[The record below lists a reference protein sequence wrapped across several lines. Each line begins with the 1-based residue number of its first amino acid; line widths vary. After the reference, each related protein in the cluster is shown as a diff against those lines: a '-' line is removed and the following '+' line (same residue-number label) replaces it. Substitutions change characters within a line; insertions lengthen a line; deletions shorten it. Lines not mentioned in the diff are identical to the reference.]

1 MKRHCRRYH
10 RVKNDLPE
18 SCSRL
23 ARAPGL
29 EPPQNVS
36 KFHCLPHRV
45 HHSPPGTTNDDC
57 EILLLSYAGHKEKKN
72 RTVRTSVFFLPFV
85 FFLLNFQLRYFC
97 VVRRRKA
104 MLDVA
109 SWLTASSSL
118 ATHMASTWSNA
129 YTRRNKEREFPLPK
143 NNSSRKGLWEGQSV

>member
-1 MKRHCRRYH
+1 MTYPSPAHASHAPRAWNPRRMYRNSIVCRIACITAH
-10 RVKNDLPE
+10 RGQQTMTAKYCCYPTLGTKKKKIALSGLP
-18 SCSRL
+18 CSF
-23 ARAPGL
+23 
-29 EPPQNVS
+29 S
-36 KFHCLPHRV
+36 
-45 HHSPPGTTNDDC
+45 
-57 EILLLSYAGHKEKKN
+57 LS
-72 RTVRTSVFFLPFV
+72 F